1 MYQDFTYK
9 TPGTFISPP
18 GKNGEDVGKTIMVFH
33 HVLLPCLRAFVGGT
47 LSKAKKFHKRTLSHK
62 EF

>member
-18 GKNGEDVGKTIMVFH
+18 WEKGRRRSENH
-33 HVLLPCLRAFVGGT
+33 HGVSSCVVAMFEGLCGGDPFQSQKVSQT
-47 LSKAKKFHKRTLSHK
+47 NIIT
-62 EF
+62 